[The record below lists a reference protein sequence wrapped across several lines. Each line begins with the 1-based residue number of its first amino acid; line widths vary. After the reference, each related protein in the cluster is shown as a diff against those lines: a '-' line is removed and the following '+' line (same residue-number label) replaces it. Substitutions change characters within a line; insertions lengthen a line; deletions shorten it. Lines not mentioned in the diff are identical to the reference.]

1 MYTFVMVL
9 TRQVLMLLEV
19 NCDKLQTYAIKLK
32 TTSYKTKQRF
42 VISNLTMGNKMNSK
56 IYVGKREQRTN
67 EIKWRT
73 NSKFKPKTYQ

>member
-32 TTSYKTKQRF
+32 ATSHKTKQRF